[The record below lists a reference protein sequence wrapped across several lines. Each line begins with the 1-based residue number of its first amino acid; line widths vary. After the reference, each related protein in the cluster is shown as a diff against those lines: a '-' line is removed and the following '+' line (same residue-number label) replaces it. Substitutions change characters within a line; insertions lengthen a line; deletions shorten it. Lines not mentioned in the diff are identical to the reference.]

1 MKRLF
6 VNEWIKIKYSRLLW
20 LLYGG
25 ILVFVLLFGASPS
38 GTMRPLDNG
47 FPASFGYMSMCATT
61 IMIFLS
67 PMVGIFFTQEL
78 QQGTMH
84 NTLSCG
90 VDRGRYFVVKTIC
103 AVASGMGI
111 YLLSVLEYT
120 FLRIILSGVRTA
132 SVQVPDCGLATVLLF
147 QLGCCVQ
154 QFTFITFFLLISVL
168 SRKTAIVNLAGIVAC
183 FAEAMLSMSVPWY
196 RGPLASALASY
207 DLWLEG
213 KVLTM
218 EFLRQYGQC
227 AVMSITFLALAYLIF
242 RRRDIN

>member
-1 MKRLF
+1 MKKLF
-6 VNEWIKIKYSRLLW
+6 VNEWIKIKYSRMLW
-20 LLYGG
+20 FLYGG
-25 ILVFVLLFGASPS
+25 ILAFVLLLGASPS

-47 FPASFGYMSMCATT
+47 FPASFGYMSLCVTT
-61 IMIFLS
+61 IIIFLS
-67 PMVGIFFTQEL
+67 PMVGIFFTREL

-90 VDRGRYFVVKTIC
+90 VDRGRYFMVKTIC
-103 AVASGMGI
+103 AIASGTGI
-111 YLLSVLEYT
+111 HVISVFEFT
-120 FLRIILSGVRTA
+120 ILRIATGGFRPV
-132 SVQVPDCGLATVLLF
+132 SVQIPHCGFATALLF

-154 QFTFITFFLLISVL
+154 QFTYIAFFLLISVL
-168 SRKTAIVNLAGIVAC
+168 FRKTAIVNLAGIVTC
-183 FAEAMLSMSVPWY
+183 FAEAMLSRSVSWY
-196 RGPLASALASY
+196 RGPIASVLASY

-227 AVMSITFLALAYLIF
+227 AVMSMAFLALAYLIF